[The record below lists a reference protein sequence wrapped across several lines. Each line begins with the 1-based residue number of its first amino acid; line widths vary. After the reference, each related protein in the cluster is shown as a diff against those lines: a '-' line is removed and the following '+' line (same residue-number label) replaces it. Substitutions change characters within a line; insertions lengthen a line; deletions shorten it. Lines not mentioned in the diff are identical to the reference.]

1 MKIVLIKI
9 LTCRADERILL
20 VRPRLA
26 TGGWMCAVECRGL
39 VNLDKLQQS
48 DKRHRKLGRVAQSA
62 FSQHPERGDNPVR
75 HPLGRHLDT
84 LSRRL
89 FHRTK
94 PNKWCSQHASDW
106 QYLDSSNPKKGGF
119 KRRKYYSGSLPSNR
133 RGLDHTCNQIFGI
146 EFRLCALR
154 AVGRRWRN
162 KPVI

>member
-62 FSQHPERGDNPVR
+62 FSQHPEQPRETPARAPFGHAKQTSIPSDE
-75 HPLGRHLDT
+75 
-84 LSRRL
+84 
-89 FHRTK
+89 TK
-94 PNKWCSQHASDW
+94 QVVFPARYSDW